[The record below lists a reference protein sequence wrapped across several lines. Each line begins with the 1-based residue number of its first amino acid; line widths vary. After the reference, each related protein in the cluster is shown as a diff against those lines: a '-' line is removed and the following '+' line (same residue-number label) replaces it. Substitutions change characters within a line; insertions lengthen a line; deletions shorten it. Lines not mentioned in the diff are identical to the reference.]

1 MATAIPTFPDEET
14 PLLSGQRVP
23 TVKRITEPEPEPESE
38 SESETATLAGPSN
51 QCSRTSSIKSKTKVK
66 VQSDVTTKT
75 PLPWAQ
81 FSIVIFLQLAEPLTS
96 EVIYPVS
103 SPAMFFPLWC
113 LLTPAE
119 SV

>member
-1 MATAIPTFPDEET
+1 MATAIPTFSDEET

-23 TVKRITEPEPEPESE
+23 AVKRITEPEPESD
-38 SESETATLAGPSN
+38 SDSETATLAGPSN

-66 VQSDVTTKT
+66 EQSDAVKKT

-103 SPAMFFPLWC
+103 SPAVFFFFALVSSD
-113 LLTPAE
+113 PAE

>member
-14 PLLSGQRVP
+14 PLLSGQRVSA
-23 TVKRITEPEPEPESE
+23 VKRITEPEPESE
-38 SESETATLAGPSN
+38 SESEAATLAGPSN

-66 VQSDVTTKT
+66 VQSDVVTKT

-81 FSIVIFLQLAEPLTS
+81 FSIVMFLQLAEPLTS

-103 SPAMFFPLWC
+103 LPAIFLPLWC
-113 LLTPAE
+113 PLTPVE
-119 SV
+119 PV